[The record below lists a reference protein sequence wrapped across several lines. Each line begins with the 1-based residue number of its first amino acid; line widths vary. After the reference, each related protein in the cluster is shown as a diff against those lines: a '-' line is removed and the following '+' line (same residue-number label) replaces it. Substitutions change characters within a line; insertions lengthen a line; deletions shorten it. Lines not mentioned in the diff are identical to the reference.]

1 MAEHRGIPVK
11 PAGTLPLARVAF
23 DVERMSGPRRR
34 MWRRVER
41 AFAQPFVGV
50 TTTGEA
56 VGDLR
61 TLGDDGFDPVP
72 ATRAALAILAMLTP
86 AELAAT
92 RHAVDAP
99 AWRRWTNAFATWEP
113 HGLLLSTAA
122 EPVRAAVVD
131 LLRASLSAAG
141 VRAARDCMRL
151 NETLAELVGDHDNLG
166 E

>member
-113 HGLLLSTAA
+113 HGLL
-122 EPVRAAVVD
+122 
-131 LLRASLSAAG
+131 RASLSAAG